1 MILLL
6 CAPFAAVCA
15 RWNGEVPGGNAGS
28 LKLPAAADSCKI
40 FVVGA
45 GGKFPGREKIG
56 ISQQSTRPVGRNFLG
71 PDFRETPGFIRQKEN
86 SYLKARWEIPMNDG
100 GQLQKAPFPGLKI
113 LFPSPIQTKKTT
125 QSCDPTRRLSK
136 TVKVVSITRLLVVE
150 KKISRTCC

>member
-1 MILLL
+1 M
-6 CAPFAAVCA
+6 CAFWCA
-15 RWNGEVPGGNAGS
+15 RWNGEIPGNAGS

-71 PDFRETPGFIRQKEN
+71 PDFRETPGFVRQKEN

-100 GQLQKAPFPGLKI
+100 GQLSDNALGEMCIKVCMCR
-113 LFPSPIQTKKTT
+113 
-125 QSCDPTRRLSK
+125 SCPPRRGK
-136 TVKVVSITRLLVVE
+136 RLAVA
-150 KKISRTCC
+150 

>member
-28 LKLPAAADSCKI
+28 LKFPAAADSCKI
-40 FVVGA
+40 SVVGA
-45 GGKFPGREKIG
+45 GGKFPEREKLG

-100 GQLQKAPFPGLKI
+100 GQLTCPL
-113 LFPSPIQTKKTT
+113 
-125 QSCDPTRRLSK
+125 
-136 TVKVVSITRLLVVE
+136 
-150 KKISRTCC
+150 RTCPRDLHQGHHEQARCIRITFSRLPVTTVTSGYF

>member
-28 LKLPAAADSCKI
+28 LKFPAAADSCKI

-71 PDFRETPGFIRQKEN
+71 PDFRETPGLVRQKEN
-86 SYLKARWEIPMNDG
+86 SYRKARWEIPMNDG
-100 GQLQKAPFPGLKI
+100 GQLAVVDFGP
-113 LFPSPIQTKKTT
+113 
-125 QSCDPTRRLSK
+125 CTRR
-136 TVKVVSITRLLVVE
+136 
-150 KKISRTCC
+150 

>member
-6 CAPFAAVCA
+6 SAVCA
-15 RWNGEVPGGNAGS
+15 FCCCVRAVERRKGEVPGGNAGS
-28 LKLPAAADSCKI
+28 LKLPAAADSCKT

-86 SYLKARWEIPMNDG
+86 SYLKARWEIPMNDW
-100 GQLQKAPFPGLKI
+100 GQLKAAEIPPFL
-113 LFPSPIQTKKTT
+113 
-125 QSCDPTRRLSK
+125 
-136 TVKVVSITRLLVVE
+136 
-150 KKISRTCC
+150 ISDFGRI

>member
-1 MILLL
+1 M
-6 CAPFAAVCA
+6 CAFWCA
-15 RWNGEVPGGNAGS
+15 RWNGEIPGNAGS

-100 GQLQKAPFPGLKI
+100 GQL
-113 LFPSPIQTKKTT
+113 
-125 QSCDPTRRLSK
+125 TRRREAEIP
-136 TVKVVSITRLLVVE
+136 VP
-150 KKISRTCC
+150 ISDAG

>member
-1 MILLL
+1 MRLLL
-6 CAPFAAVCA
+6 LCA

-100 GQLQKAPFPGLKI
+100 GQLPQAKNRHLEVTG
-113 LFPSPIQTKKTT
+113 
-125 QSCDPTRRLSK
+125 
-136 TVKVVSITRLLVVE
+136 
-150 KKISRTCC
+150 

>member
-1 MILLL
+1 MRLLL
-6 CAPFAAVCA
+6 LCA

-86 SYLKARWEIPMNDG
+86 SYHKARWEIPMNDG
-100 GQLQKAPFPGLKI
+100 GQLKQEQEEGKGKRMHSF
-113 LFPSPIQTKKTT
+113 
-125 QSCDPTRRLSK
+125 
-136 TVKVVSITRLLVVE
+136 
-150 KKISRTCC
+150 

>member
-6 CAPFAAVCA
+6 CA
-15 RWNGEVPGGNAGS
+15 RWNGEIPGNAGP
-28 LKLPAAADSCKI
+28 LKLPAAADSCKT

-86 SYLKARWEIPMNDG
+86 SYHKARWEIPMNDG
-100 GQLQKAPFPGLKI
+100 GQLCALAPSASAQL
-113 LFPSPIQTKKTT
+113 
-125 QSCDPTRRLSK
+125 R
-136 TVKVVSITRLLVVE
+136 
-150 KKISRTCC
+150 

>member
-6 CAPFAAVCA
+6 SAAVCCVRLLLLCA
-15 RWNGEVPGGNAGS
+15 RWNGEIPGNAGP
-28 LKLPAAADSCKI
+28 LKLPAAADSCKT

-100 GQLQKAPFPGLKI
+100 GQLKGKSSQSPGGDTVFPEANA
-113 LFPSPIQTKKTT
+113 
-125 QSCDPTRRLSK
+125 
-136 TVKVVSITRLLVVE
+136 KVEPKESGKRE
-150 KKISRTCC
+150 P